1 MRYKLSFLFFLLLFA
16 AYLYL
21 SLFNS
26 DTAKLYIA
34 GGKYYETTV
43 ANFVAVAFIL
53 GIIISLI
60 AGSFSSLQ
68 RAIADWRGK
77 RKEKRQGEVRELLE
91 KARLYDMRGESE
103 KATEYVNRIIRTSPD
118 MEEAYLVLADMYMG
132 RKEFEKARDILGV
145 AERSIGKKES
155 ILLKRIKA
163 NRALKDAEKMERD
176 LREILKANES
186 NLEAMGTL
194 RDLYISREDWSGA
207 LDIEKKVRKLIKTED
222 ENMRVVG
229 LQYEKAKEL
238 FERQDERLYEQIQKE
253 LKEIIGENKRFIPA
267 YVLSAQVYKSMGK
280 LNDAGRVYGRGFSKT
295 GHVIF
300 LGKMEELY
308 LSRQEPAVIL
318 KIYRRLLEVA
328 PKNQFLIFL
337 YARLCLKLEM
347 IDEAIDLLNTLM
359 AEEKEFRGLHR
370 AMAEAYIHRGE
381 YAQAARE
388 ISKAFPMSDV
398 YIPFYCEKC
407 HAVKDEWS
415 DFCESCYSWNTV
427 NIRQEG
433 LFRKEAEELRLLY
446 EQDWGLS

>member
-1 MRYKLSFLFFLLLFA
+1 MLSFLFFLLLFA

-21 SLFNS
+21 SFFNS
-26 DTAKLYIA
+26 DNTMLCIA
-34 GGKYYETTV
+34 ADRCYNTSV
-43 ANFVAVAFIL
+43 ANFVAVAFVL
-53 GIIISLI
+53 GVGISLI
-60 AGSFSSLQ
+60 AGSFGSMQ
-68 RAIADWRGK
+68 RAIANWRS
-77 RKEKRQGEVRELLE
+77 RRQERRQGEIRELLE
-91 KARLYDMRGESE
+91 KARLYDMRGEQD
-103 KATEYVNRIIRTSPD
+103 KATDYVNRVIRTSPD
-118 MEEAYLVLADMYMG
+118 MEEAYLLLADMYMG
-132 RKEFEKARDILGV
+132 RREFEKARDILGA
-145 AERSIGKKES
+145 AEKSIGKKEG
-155 ILLKRIKA
+155 ILLKRVKA
-163 NRALKDAEKMERD
+163 SRALKDTEKMERD
-176 LREILKANES
+176 LKAILETNES
-186 NLEAMGTL
+186 NLKAMGTL

-207 LDIEKKVRKLIKTED
+207 LDIEKKVRKLVKTED
-222 ENMRVVG
+222 ENMRVIG

-238 FERQDERLYEQIQKE
+238 FERRDERLYEQVQKE
-253 LKEIIGENKRFIPA
+253 LKEIISENKRFIPA
-267 YVLSAQVYKSMGK
+267 YVLSAEVYKSTGK

-295 GHVIF
+295 GHVVF
-300 LGKMEELY
+300 LSKMEELY
-308 LSRQEPAVIL
+308 LSKQEPAVIL

-347 IDEAIDLLNTLM
+347 IDEAIDLLNTLL

-381 YAQAARE
+381 YAEAARE

-433 LFRKEAEELRLLY
+433 LFRKEAEELQLLY
-446 EQDWGLS
+446 EQDWGLA